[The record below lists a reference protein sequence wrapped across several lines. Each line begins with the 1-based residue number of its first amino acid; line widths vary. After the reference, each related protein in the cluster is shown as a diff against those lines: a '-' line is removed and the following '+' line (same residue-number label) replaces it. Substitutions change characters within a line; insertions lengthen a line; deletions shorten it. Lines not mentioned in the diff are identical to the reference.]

1 MRKIYLFFISL
12 FCIVCLFSLKVSATQ
27 NCITLQNTYYSQYSR
42 TLFVHSVIQVD
53 TGGSDYE
60 GTYLIDLSYLVNDY
74 NLSYETAS
82 VSVKYG
88 RKANGEKNNY
98 NGPCSYD
105 TSLQGV
111 LIAFSVPTETMMYY
125 VDVAYANYSG
135 LEHEDVP
142 DNLATLTPRNPTP
155 TPSAFSTS
163 ASITMSQST
172 KKGVVSGSISF
183 ASNTYAAGW
192 YVLDLN
198 YVKEFYQLASD
209 ITSASMACQSNQ
221 TLNQVLVD
229 SLVIDNHGN
238 VIYFPL
244 PSLDNVNDTISYTVT
259 FGANDTGF
267 SDNQVGERVKITKVT
282 SSTSNQA
289 VAFSAE
295 NYSMRVSVDN
305 PITINQMMDTINLQA
320 IDGFYGQVTIRY
332 NDQDDYVSNV
342 VNRNNVKD
350 RELGNYNITFTASDN
365 NNNSSS
371 LLVKVIVE
379 DRVAPTIDS
388 QNSTLEYTRSYTTS
402 CLSKSTLENAIRG
415 RDNYSDMEDLIV
427 NVDCSSYL
435 ENYNIVNTYYLPLTV
450 TDPAGNST
458 NGQIT
463 IRVIDDVAPVINGSN
478 TFDTSYT
485 SDITAS
491 EIVSK
496 CNIEASDAIDSSVDV
511 GIISDSYT
519 SNKYTPG
526 SYSIILMATDDSDNS
541 STFTINVNVTDNIKP
556 YFLINKTTLIVENGY
571 AYTPS
576 EIIDAAISSGLIR
589 TDYTDI
595 EVIEDEYTDNE
606 TTEGTY
612 LYRLRVTYGNG
623 LEEYVDINM
632 KVLGEDKEIVK
643 VKWYV
648 KIGNFFVRTFTKIG
662 HFFSDVVYEKGIKK
676 VFHFIRNVWNSV
688 FKR

>member
-1 MRKIYLFFISL
+1 MRKFYLFFVSL
-12 FCIVCLFSLKVSATQ
+12 ICLVCLFSLKVSATQ
-27 NCITLQNTYYSQYSR
+27 NYITLQRTYYSQYSR
-42 TLFVHSVIQVD
+42 TLYVHSVIQVD
-53 TGGSDYE
+53 TGGNDYE

-74 NLSYETAS
+74 NLSYDTAS

-98 NGPCSYD
+98 NGACSYD
-105 TSLQGV
+105 LGLEGV
-111 LIAFSVPTETMMYY
+111 LISFATPAEAMMYY
-125 VDVAYANYSG
+125 VDVSYTNFNGVEY
-135 LEHEDVP
+135 EDIP
-142 DNLATLTPRNPTP
+142 EDLATLTPRNPTS
-155 TPSAFSTS
+155 TPSVFSTT

-198 YVKEFYQLASD
+198 YVKEYYQLASD
-209 ITSASMACQSNQ
+209 ITSATITCSSNQ

-244 PSLDNVNDTISYTVT
+244 PSLDNIHDTINYTVT
-259 FGANDTGF
+259 FGASDTGF
-267 SDNQVGERVKITKVT
+267 TDNQVGERVKITRVT
-282 SSTSNQA
+282 SGTSNQA

-295 NYSMRVSVDN
+295 NYSIRVAVDN
-305 PITINQMMDTINLQA
+305 PMTINQMMDAINLRA
-320 IDGFYGQVTIRY
+320 IDGFNGQVTISY
-332 NDQDDYVSNV
+332 SDQDEYVSHV
-342 VNRNNVKD
+342 VNRNNVKE
-350 RELGNYNITFTASDN
+350 RELDIYRITFTASDT

-379 DRVAPTIDS
+379 DRVAPVIDS
-388 QNSTLEYTRSYTTS
+388 SDSTLEYTRSYTAA
-402 CLSKSTLENAIRG
+402 CLSKSSLENAISAN
-415 RDNYSDMEDLIV
+415 DNYASPEDLTV
-427 NVDCSSYL
+427 NVDCSNYSA
-435 ENYNIVNTYYLPLTV
+435 NYNVVNVYYLPLTI
-450 TDPAGNST
+450 TDPSGNST
-458 NGQIT
+458 SGQIT

-478 TFDTSYT
+478 IFDTSYT

-496 CNIEASDAIDSSVDV
+496 CNIEASDAIDSSVEV
-511 GIISDSYT
+511 GIVSDSYT

-526 SYSIILMATDDSDNS
+526 TYAIVLMATDDSENS

-595 EVIEDEYTDNE
+595 EVIEDEYTDNA

-612 LYRLRVTYGNG
+612 LYRLRVTYGDG
-623 LEEYVDINM
+623 LEEYVDINF
-632 KVLGEDKEIVK
+632 KVIGENKEIVK

-648 KIGNFFVRTFTKIG
+648 KIGNFFVRTVTKIG
-662 HFFSDVVYEKGIKK
+662 HFFSDVVYEKGIKR
-676 VFHFIRNVWNSV
+676 VFNFIRNVWNTI